1 MRLRRSVRQRRMKNN
16 DIEKL
21 YFFTVMSDVDC
32 TCIFCNIEDV
42 GDFRNYVYNIWF
54 YIWSHSRYN

>member
-1 MRLRRSVRQRRMKNN
+1 MTLNN
-16 DIEKL
+16 YTFLQLCQMLI
-21 YFFTVMSDVDC
+21 C

-54 YIWSHSRYN
+54 YIWSHSCYN